1 MYSLTVNDWRH
12 GEDHSVL
19 VIYNGI
25 DWLVFDDREIRLQ
38 VTVTLRERE
47 EGEVGGRREGER
59 EGGRVK
65 EMKLKTNPIHLHKTP
80 SFQQQ

>member
-1 MYSLTVNDWRH
+1 M
-12 GEDHSVL
+12 
-19 VIYNGI
+19 
-25 DWLVFDDREIRLQ
+25 
-38 VTVTLRERE
+38 TVTLRERE
-47 EGEVGGRREGER
+47 EGEVGGRREGGR